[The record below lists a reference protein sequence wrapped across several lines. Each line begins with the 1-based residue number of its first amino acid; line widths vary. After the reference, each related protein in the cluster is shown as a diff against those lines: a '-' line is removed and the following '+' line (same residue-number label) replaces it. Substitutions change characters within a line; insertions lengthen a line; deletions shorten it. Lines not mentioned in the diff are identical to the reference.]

1 MSAGTDVLATMPWG
15 DCLVPPG
22 SAPAELVATVRRSH
36 GGYAPVWV
44 SRFAALPW
52 LVRAMNE
59 MTSGPFASLPFRDFA
74 FVALV
79 VSRDNSCRYC
89 YGAQRALMRILG
101 YEGDAIDR
109 IERDELVDSDPGS
122 QLSLDFARKLSRGN
136 PRPGAEQLAALGRSG
151 RSPDEIAELTFAAA
165 STVFANRMSTLVALP
180 PASIE
185 GAGHQL
191 AGRLLRPVLSRWFKP
206 PRKKKDAGPVANE
219 GVGAAVVAA
228 LGTSP
233 AAGVLRRTIDAA
245 LDSPVLPRRTKLLM
259 IAVIARALQ
268 CAHCE
273 QDAVTTLEAAGVPS
287 PDIAQAL
294 DHLAAPGLDP
304 REAQL
309 VPFARDT
316 VRCAPT
322 DIQQRLR
329 TLAAGLELRV
339 DEILE
344 VVGVTA
350 VGNALCRASVLLE
363 QC

>member
-1 MSAGTDVLATMPWG
+1 MADVLATMPWG
-15 DCLVPPG
+15 DCLVPPA

-36 GGYAPVWV
+36 GGYTPVWV
-44 SRFAALPW
+44 SRFAPLPW
-52 LVRAMNE
+52 LVRAMDE
-59 MTSGPFASLPFRDFA
+59 MTSGPFASLSFRDFA

-79 VSRDNSCRYC
+79 VSRDNSCRFC

-101 YEGDAIDR
+101 YQGDAIER
-109 IERDELVDSDPGS
+109 IERDELIDSDPAS
-122 QLSLDFARKLSRGN
+122 QFALDFARKVSRSN

-151 RSPDEIAELTFAAA
+151 RSSDEIAELTFAAA

-185 GAGHQL
+185 GAGYQL
-191 AGRLLRPVLSRWFKP
+191 AGRLLRPVLSRVFRRP
-206 PRKKKDAGPVANE
+206 PKRKKEAPPVQNE

-228 LGTSP
+228 LGESP

-245 LDSPVLPRRTKLLM
+245 LDSTVLPRRTKLLM
-259 IAVIARALQ
+259 IAVIARTLQ
-268 CAHCE
+268 CRHCE
-273 QDAVTTLEAAGVPS
+273 QDAVTALHAAGVPER
-287 PDIAQAL
+287 DIAQAL

-309 VPFARDT
+309 VPFARET
-316 VRCAPT
+316 VRCSPI

-329 TLAAGLELRV
+329 TLAAGLDLRV

-350 VGNALCRASVLLE
+350 VGNALCRTSVLLE

>member
-1 MSAGTDVLATMPWG
+1 MSAAADVLATMPWG

-44 SRFAALPW
+44 SRFAPLPW
-52 LVRAMNE
+52 LVRAMDE
-59 MTSGPFASLPFRDFA
+59 MTSGPFASLSFRDFA

-233 AAGVLRRTIDAA
+233 AAGVLRRWYGRNSVTAA
-245 LDSPVLPRRTKLLM
+245 VGHPR
-259 IAVIARALQ
+259 
-268 CAHCE
+268 C
-273 QDAVTTLEAAGVPS
+273 
-287 PDIAQAL
+287 
-294 DHLAAPGLDP
+294 
-304 REAQL
+304 
-309 VPFARDT
+309 T
-316 VRCAPT
+316 VR
-322 DIQQRLR
+322 
-329 TLAAGLELRV
+329 
-339 DEILE
+339 
-344 VVGVTA
+344 
-350 VGNALCRASVLLE
+350 
-363 QC
+363 